1 MDIIHTTFEDLFWMN
16 QIARIAGDAL
26 TIFSV
31 AILIIKPLR
40 KKVIAVLTRDQ
51 AARSGICALL
61 RTQIISACK
70 KAKANDGIYFYDREN
85 LVDMF
90 EQYTKL
96 GGNHG
101 IKALVEE
108 ITELPTLMDLK
119 NEKELKK

>member
-1 MDIIHTTFEDLFWMN
+1 MELFWIK
-16 QIARIAGDAL
+16 QLGGIAG
-26 TIFSV
+26 
-31 AILIIKPLR
+31 AILSVTTIAALLIRPIRQKIIQ
-40 KKVIAVLTRDQ
+40 ILTRDN